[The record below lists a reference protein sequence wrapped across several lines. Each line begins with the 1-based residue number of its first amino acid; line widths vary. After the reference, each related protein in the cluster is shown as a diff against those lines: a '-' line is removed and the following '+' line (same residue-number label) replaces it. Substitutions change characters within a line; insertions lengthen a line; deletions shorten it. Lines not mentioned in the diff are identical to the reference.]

1 MSSNSFLIRIHR
13 RLLTFW
19 LLCIFIHYLL
29 IKWWFRSLLFLI
41 RYLLFFRL
49 IGPSNEKT
57 LNLMIILLVPE
68 DLPHYLIL
76 VAIWNFIL
84 PMLPSTADSW
94 VGTLP
99 RFSTFHERPILF
111 VRRLRLNWR
120 LIIFS
125 IPTSSRHL
133 IDNTKAFLSELRMVF
148 GRRSTPC
155 TSWCLWLLLSLGIV
169 VGRAGWKPGLF
180 EISSKQ
186 NRLIFPCLV
195 T

>member
-1 MSSNSFLIRIHR
+1 MSSNNFLIRVHR

-19 LLCIFIHYLL
+19 LLSIFIHYLL
-29 IKWWFRSLLFLI
+29 IKWWFRSLFFLI

-99 RFSTFHERPILF
+99 RFSTIHERPILF
-111 VRRLRLNWR
+111 VRRLRLNCR

-133 IDNTKAFLSELRMVF
+133 IDNTKALLSELRMVF

-155 TSWCLWLLLSLGIV
+155 ASWCLWLLLSLGII
-169 VGRAGWKPGLF
+169 VGGAGWQPGFF
-180 EISSKQ
+180 EIASKQ